1 MPYNPSG
8 SDIYSPIGLIND
20 HSEQNDVSENEY
32 RRSIVLRRVDSGA
45 LSLEQATRI
54 LNLSY
59 RQLKRV
65 WKRYREEG
73 DTGLVHRSKGK
84 PSNRAFQDDLRREI
98 LRQYRE
104 CPVNVG
110 PTRFAGRL
118 AEQGITIDHETLR
131 RWLLDSGSWKR
142 RRNRPSGRQAESGA
156 SGFGEKLWLTSLH
169 DAWLGPSAPSSF
181 LLCLRDEATSISLF
195 TLSQEESSEAAMRL
209 ICAWIDRY
217 GIPVALQCQRRF
229 FYDENR
235 HPTLEQ
241 QLSGGES
248 FSALRRSCD
257 RVGIELGVMSP
268 MRVKLMLHDLQPATE
283 LIRRELGARPVQGLE
298 GANDVVQGAV
308 ADELNR
314 RVLPRVETVQDCHV
328 AIVDG
333 TDLRR
338 FFCVERE
345 CRVERNGV
353 VDLGARRFRLM
364 EGFGSR
370 RVRPFRVIVSEW
382 LDGSIHI
389 LYQGKEVPFV
399 EVRRPPARPDRMAI

>member
-1 MPYNPSG
+1 
-8 SDIYSPIGLIND
+8 
-20 HSEQNDVSENEY
+20 VSENEY
-32 RRSIVLRRVDSGA
+32 RRSIVLRRVDSGV

-73 DTGLVHRSKGK
+73 DLGLVHRSKGK

-98 LRQYRE
+98 LRQYRD
-104 CPVNVG
+104 CPANIG

-118 AEQGITIDHETLR
+118 AEKGIAIDHETLR

-142 RRNRPSGRQAESGA
+142 RRNRQAWRQAESSA

-169 DAWLGPSAPSSF
+169 DAWLGPSAPASF
-181 LLCLRDEATSISLF
+181 LLCLRDEATSLALF
-195 TLSQEESSEAAMRL
+195 SLSQEESSEAAMRL

-217 GIPVALQCQRRF
+217 GIPAALQCQRRF

-241 QLSGGES
+241 QLSGGEA
-248 FSALRRSCD
+248 FSALSRSCD

-268 MRVKLMLHDLQPATE
+268 MRVKLTLHDLQPATE
-283 LIRRELGARPVQGLE
+283 LIKSGLGARPVQGLE
-298 GANDVVQGAV
+298 GANALLQGAIAEEV
-308 ADELNR
+308 NR
-314 RVLPRVETVQDCHV
+314 RVLPRAEAVTDCHV

-338 FFCVERE
+338 FFCVDHER
-345 CRVERNGV
+345 RVERNGV
-353 VDLGARRFRLM
+353 VDLGPRRFRLM
-364 EGFGSR
+364 DGFGAR
-370 RVRPFRVIVSEW
+370 HIRPFRVVVSEW

-389 LYQGKEVPFV
+389 LFQGKEVPFV
-399 EVRRPPARPDRMAI
+399 EARRTAARSDRMAI

>member
-1 MPYNPSG
+1 M
-8 SDIYSPIGLIND
+8 
-20 HSEQNDVSENEY
+20 SEDEN
-32 RRSIVLRRVDSGA
+32 RRSIVLRRVDSGV

-73 DTGLVHRSKGK
+73 ESGLVHRSKGK
-84 PSNRAFQDDLRREI
+84 PSNRAFQDELRREI
-98 LRQYRE
+98 LRRYRD
-104 CPVNVG
+104 CPANIG

-118 AEQGITIDHETLR
+118 AEQGISIDHETLR

-142 RRNRPSGRQAESGA
+142 RRSRQSGRQPETGA
-156 SGFGEKLWLTSLH
+156 SGFGEKLWLTSIH
-169 DAWLGPSAPSSF
+169 DAWLGPCAPSSF
-181 LLCLRDEATSISLF
+181 LFCIRDEATSLSLF
-195 TLSQEESSEAAMRL
+195 SLSQEESCEAAMRL
-209 ICAWIDRY
+209 LCAWIDRY

-248 FSALRRSCD
+248 LSSLSRSCD
-257 RVGIELGVMSP
+257 RVGVELGVMSP
-268 MRVKLMLHDLQPATE
+268 MRAKLMLHDAEPAMD
-283 LIRRELGARPVQGLE
+283 LIKRELGARPVQGVE
-298 GANDVVQGAV
+298 GANALIQGAV
-308 ADELNR
+308 ADQVNHP
-314 RVLPRVETVQDCHV
+314 VLPRVNAVHDCHV

-338 FFCVERE
+338 FFCVDRE

-353 VDLGARRFRLM
+353 VELGPRRFRLM
-364 EGFGSR
+364 QGFGAR
-370 RVRPFRVIVSEW
+370 HVRPFRVMVSEW

-389 LYQGKEVPFV
+389 LFGGKEIPFI
-399 EVRRPPARPDRMAI
+399 EVRRPAARSDRMAI